1 MLVLTHDVRL
11 ADGTISRLET
21 AAAVAPTFGILAPE
35 LYHRPGEPFS
45 FGGVVE
51 PGGRVR
57 HLKRR
62 GVADTAGIGECDWA
76 DGAALLLN
84 RRMLELI
91 GLFEER
97 FFMYCEDSDLAL
109 RGTQWGWRV
118 GTVRDAVAFQ
128 APGKRQR
135 PGAYAY
141 LMTRN
146 GLDYRR
152 RVGGVRGVVAGIYA
166 QARVLMRLAQVTAW
180 SGAAGGRPAVGEG
193 RGVGPGV
200 GRGRFPAG
208 PLGAA
213 TARTSPGWA
222 TSAPEVERREAFVTP
237 GCHYLRRGNSPPT
250 RTPPVA
256 GADCLMASTDLDLG
270 RYKLG
275 WSDEED
281 YVFKPKKGLN
291 EDIVR
296 EMSWMKGEPDW
307 MLDYPPQVAPGTSS
321 AGRCPTG
328 AATCRRSTSTT
339 STTTSSPPTGQVDAW
354 DELPDVDQEHLREAR
369 HPRGRAQVPRR
380 RHRPV
385 RVRGRLPPQP

>member
-118 GTVRDAVAFQ
+118 GTVRDAIAFQ

-166 QARVLMRLAQVTAW
+166 QARVLMRLARVTAR
-180 SGAAGGRPAVGEG
+180 GAARRADDQRSARDEA
-193 RGVGPGV
+193 RARALGVADFL
-200 GRGRFPAG
+200 RGRWG
-208 PLGAA
+208 PPPPHLPGLG
-213 TARTSPGWA
+213 
-222 TSAPEVERREAFVTP
+222 
-237 GCHYLRRGNSPPT
+237 
-250 RTPPVA
+250 
-256 GADCLMASTDLDLG
+256 
-270 RYKLG
+270 
-275 WSDEED
+275 
-281 YVFKPKKGLN
+281 
-291 EDIVR
+291 
-296 EMSWMKGEPDW
+296 
-307 MLDYPPQVAPGTSS
+307 
-321 AGRCPTG
+321 
-328 AATCRRSTSTT
+328 
-339 STTTSSPPTGQVDAW
+339 
-354 DELPDVDQEHLREAR
+354 DV
-369 HPRGRAQVPRR
+369 GS
-380 RHRPV
+380 
-385 RVRGRLPPQP
+385 